1 MNSMSGKTVVN
12 TNVLIYSHDVDAGRK
27 HEIAKKL
34 IGELWKEREGFLSMQ
49 VLQEFY
55 VMLMS
60 GAGSPVPRRA
70 ARDLLQAYSVWP
82 IVSLDA
88 ADLDAASDVEERHRL
103 SFRDALIVV
112 AARKSGAALL
122 LAEHIQPYRAITGL
136 DVRNPF
142 A

>member
-1 MNSMSGKTVVN
+1 MADRIFVDTS
-12 TNVLIYSHDVDAGRK
+12 VLVRAHDLDAGEKRA
-27 HEIAKKL
+27 IAEHVL
-34 IGELWKEREGFLSMQ
+34 RQLWQDESGVLSTQ

-55 VMLMS
+55 SALMS
-60 GAGSPVPRRA
+60 GGGSPVPRRA

-82 IVSLDA
+82 IVALDA

-103 SFRDALIVV
+103 AYRDALIVV

-122 LAEHIQPYRAITGL
+122 LAEHIQPYRAVAGL
-136 DVRNPF
+136 EVKNPF

>member
-1 MNSMSGKTVVN
+1 MADRIFVDTS
-12 TNVLIYSHDVDAGRK
+12 VLVRAHDLDAGEKRA
-27 HEIAKKL
+27 IAEHVL
-34 IGELWKEREGFLSMQ
+34 RQLWHDETGALSTQ

-55 VMLMS
+55 ATLMG
-60 GAGSPVPRRA
+60 GASPVPRRA
-70 ARDLLQAYSVWP
+70 ARDLLQAYSVWS

-103 SFRDALIVV
+103 AFRDALIVV

-122 LAEHIQPYRAITGL
+122 LAEHIQPYRAVTGL
-136 DVRNPF
+136 DVKNPF

>member
-1 MNSMSGKTVVN
+1 MADRIFVDTG
-12 TNVLIYSHDVDAGRK
+12 VLVRAHDLDAGEKRA
-27 HEIAKKL
+27 IAEHVL
-34 IGELWKEREGFLSMQ
+34 RQLWQDENGVISTQ

-55 VMLMS
+55 TALI
-60 GAGSPVPRRA
+60 GRGSPVPRRA

-82 IVSLDA
+82 IVTLDA

-103 SFRDALIVV
+103 VFRDALIVV

-122 LAEHIQPYRAITGL
+122 LAEHVQPYRAIPGL
-136 DVRNPF
+136 EVKNPF